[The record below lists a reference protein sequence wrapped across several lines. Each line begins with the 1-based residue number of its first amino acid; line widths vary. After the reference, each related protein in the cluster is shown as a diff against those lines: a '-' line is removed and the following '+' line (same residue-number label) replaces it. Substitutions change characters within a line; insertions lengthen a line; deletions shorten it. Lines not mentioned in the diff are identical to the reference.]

1 MEARNLQGERYTS
14 PSYKTSEG
22 AFASRSMGA
31 GLLTNS
37 RPRGPPID
45 LNPVNQYHSKFNMS
59 AYSLVTSLVFIVLL
73 RLMVLMMADADALF
87 NVSPSK
93 PMSRGMRTLDQ
104 MRIIHTVQLSF
115 SISFEGSRIRILDIP
130 QEKDQRQRR
139 GLGN

>member
-1 MEARNLQGERYTS
+1 
-14 PSYKTSEG
+14 
-22 AFASRSMGA
+22 
-31 GLLTNS
+31 
-37 RPRGPPID
+37 
-45 LNPVNQYHSKFNMS
+45 
-59 AYSLVTSLVFIVLL
+59 
-73 RLMVLMMADADALF
+73 MVLMMADADALF